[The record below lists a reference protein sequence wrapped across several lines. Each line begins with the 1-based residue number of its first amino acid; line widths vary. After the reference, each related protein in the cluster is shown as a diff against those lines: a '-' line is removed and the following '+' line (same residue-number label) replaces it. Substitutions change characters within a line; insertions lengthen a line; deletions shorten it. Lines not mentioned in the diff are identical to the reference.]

1 MCERS
6 ESDAMKHKPAP
17 VDCPTPA
24 DDTRRTIAAFARMAV
39 LFLLSG
45 ASLPAGAQVVSV
57 VAIDATAAESPSD
70 SGEFVIS
77 SDAPPAESVTIQYTV
92 EGSATPGDD
101 YGALNGEVALG
112 PDQTSVSIPVNVP
125 GDDDVFEGEETVV
138 VRLVENDAVSISPD
152 TATVTIADSS
162 YSVTV
167 SATDNATEDPVSAG
181 ELAISLGASNESGA
195 ALDVNYGVGGTAT
208 PGTDYQALSGT
219 ATIAVGASSASV
231 SVTPLGD
238 DEPEDDE
245 TVQLTL
251 TSTSD
256 ARVSVGSPATASVS
270 IIDGDEASNAEV
282 IVSVSASDNSASETP
297 AEPGAFL
304 IRRDGGSDRAVTI
317 AYSIDGSATPGD
329 DYIALAGSVSLAEGA
344 MEASVPI
351 ETTGNDASL
360 EGDETVRIT
369 LLPVENEIS
378 VTDATATVTI
388 VDSPH
393 SVTASR
399 ISNASENPLGIG
411 RIRISLGATND
422 SGGGLTVSY
431 NIGGTAT
438 SGTDYE
444 ALDGTAVI
452 ATGSGSVDVD
462 VTPVDDDLDEG
473 NETVAITLTG
483 TDNPDVPVG
492 DPATADLLIADGGN
506 GDGTEPV
513 QLSISATD
521 DTAAETSG
529 NPGAFRISRVGGSNR
544 AVTVQYSVSGS
555 ASPGED
561 YTALPGTASLGEND
575 SQTSID
581 VNVPGDDG
589 VFEGNETVVVSLL
602 EVQGEISVTDGS
614 ATVTIEDSTYDVT
627 VTAVS
632 NATENPVSPGEIR
645 ASLGARNESGS
656 ALSVEYSVAGSATP
670 GTDYQA
676 LNGVALIGTG
686 SSDVAIIVTPLD
698 DTLLEDPETVQ
709 ITVTGTSDDRVP
721 VGDPATAS
729 VTIADDDSGNDDD
742 GDGVTNDDECPDPTS
757 CRDTDGDGLPDYQ
770 DEDDDGDGIPTARE
784 NPPAQD
790 TDGNGT
796 PDYLD
801 RDDDGDGRP
810 TDEEDANADGD
821 GDPSTNPTDLDGDG
835 VPDYLD
841 ADDTGGPTGDADGDG
856 LTNEREEELGTDPLV
871 ADTDGDGVDDGTEV
885 DDGTDPLDQSSF
897 ADADGD
903 FVPDAVETADGTDPT
918 DPLSFTDT
926 DSGGTADHIET
937 ITYANNGI
945 PATDVA
951 DPGDDPRD
959 LDGDGL
965 PDRLELSAGSDPEA
979 ADSPTANGAG
989 DDDDD
994 DVSNAVEAWLQSLGI
1009 MTVDAVGDLDRDGY
1023 PDAREVAL
1031 GLNPLRAGERDDDGD
1046 GVPEIVEA
1054 LAGQDIDASTD
1065 SDGDG
1070 VPDAREIALDA
1081 DFLDANVPAVNGSMD
1096 DDGDGVSNAIEN
1108 VLLTLGAADEID
1120 ADTDSDDEGITDAD
1134 EIRFGTNPFLDEQP
1148 APWIEL
1154 KQEGIGPVNAVLS
1167 SAGAAAA
1174 TAAVGGHQTGTLLYD
1189 WSGSDTA
1196 VLAVSSGNQT
1206 RKTLSFSPQTL
1217 PAGNYLLVLEVQR
1230 TVGEYSSPVSV
1241 VELPL
1246 FVLENAEPADV
1257 ADADSDG
1264 IRDSADDLDARTG
1277 FANEL
1282 PAGSG
1287 TSIQT
1292 NAGLRLQLGSAAR
1305 GSRAISARVTRGD
1318 IAAAG
1323 GDGGGSADNT
1333 ADEFDYLGGIYDFE
1347 ATGLPEVGSVVQIVI
1362 PQTSP
1367 IGEFPEYRKYRPD
1380 SGWFDFVE
1388 DANNAVASAA
1398 GSSEGCPLPGDDSYR
1413 PGLAA
1418 GHFCVQLTIEDG
1430 GPNDADAAL
1439 GPNGIIRDP
1448 GGVATP
1454 QGEVSVGSGGGST
1467 GPLTVVILSLLAVA
1481 GAAARRRRSRR
1492 RTAR

>member
-6 ESDAMKHKPAP
+6 ESDAMKHKPAL
-17 VDCPTPA
+17 A
-24 DDTRRTIAAFARMAV
+24 DRPQDTRGTIAAFARIAV
-39 LFLLSG
+39 LFLISV
-45 ASLPAGAQVVSV
+45 ASLPAGAQLVSV
-57 VAIDATAAESPSD
+57 VATDDTAAESPSD

-77 SDAPPAESVTIQYTV
+77 SDVPPADSITIQYTV

-101 YGALNGEVALG
+101 YGALNGEVALS
-112 PDQTSVSIPVNVP
+112 PDQFSVSIPVNVP
-125 GDDDVFEGEETVV
+125 GDDSVFEGEETVV
-138 VRLVENDAVSISPD
+138 VRLVEHDTVSVSPD

-167 SATDNATEDPVSAG
+167 STTSNAAEDPISAG
-181 ELAISLGASNESGA
+181 AFAVSLGARNESGT
-195 ALDVNYGVGGTAT
+195 ALDVNYSVGGTAT
-208 PGTDYQALSGT
+208 SGTDYEPLSSP
-219 ATIAVGASSASV
+219 ATIPVGADSVAV

-251 TSTSD
+251 LSTND
-256 ARVSVGSPATASVS
+256 GRVPVGSPATASVS
-270 IIDGDEASNAEV
+270 IADGDDAGTAEV
-282 IVSVSASDNSASETP
+282 IVSVSASSDASETP
-297 AEPGAFL
+297 AVPGAFL
-304 IRRDGGSDRAVTI
+304 IQRVGGSDRAVTI
-317 AYSIDGSATPGD
+317 AYSVDGSATPGD
-329 DYIALAGSVSLAEGA
+329 DYNTLAGSVSLAEGA
-344 MEASVPI
+344 TEASVPV
-351 ETTGNDASL
+351 ETKGNDTSL

-369 LLPVENEIS
+369 LLAVENEIS
-378 VTDATATVTI
+378 VADATATVTI

-399 ISNASENPLGIG
+399 ISNASENPLGVG
-411 RIRISLGATND
+411 RLRISLGASND
-422 SGGGLTVSY
+422 SGSGLAVSY
-431 NIGGTAT
+431 NVGGTAIP
-438 SGTDYE
+438 GTDYE
-444 ALDGTAVI
+444 ALAGTAVI
-452 ATGSGSVDVD
+452 PIGSGQVDID
-462 VTPVDDDLDEG
+462 VTPVDDDLEED
-473 NETVAITLTG
+473 NETVAITLTA

-492 DPATADLLIADGGN
+492 DPATADLVITDGAN
-506 GDGTEPV
+506 GDGPEPV

-521 DTAAETSG
+521 DTAAETPG

-544 AVTVQYSVSGS
+544 AVTVQYSVNGS
-555 ASPGED
+555 ATPVED
-561 YTALPGTASLGEND
+561 YTALPLSANLGENV
-575 SQTSID
+575 SQTSIE
-581 VNVPGDDG
+581 VNVPGDDL
-589 VFEGNETVVVSLL
+589 VFEGNETVVVSLTG
-602 EVQGEISVTDGS
+602 VPDEISVVGGP
-614 ATVTIEDSTYDVT
+614 ATVTIQDSTYDVT
-627 VTAVS
+627 VTAAS
-632 NATENPVSPGEIR
+632 NARENPVSPGEFR
-645 ASLGARNESGS
+645 ASLGARNDSGS
-656 ALSVEYSVAGSATP
+656 ALSVEYSVAGTATP

-676 LNGVALIGTG
+676 LNGVAVIGSG
-686 SSDVAIIVTPLD
+686 SFDVAIIVTPLD
-698 DTLLEDPETVQ
+698 DALLEDPETVQ

-742 GDGVTNDDECPDPTS
+742 GDGVSNDDECPDPTS

-770 DEDDDGDGIPTARE
+770 DEDDDGDGVPTARE
-784 NPPAQD
+784 NPPEQD

-810 TDEEDANADGD
+810 TDEEDTNADGD

-945 PATDVA
+945 PATDVT

-979 ADSPTANGAG
+979 LDSPTANGAG

-994 DVSNAVEAWLQSLGI
+994 EVSNAVEAWLRTLGI
-1009 MTVDAVGDLDRDGY
+1009 MTVDAVSDLDRDGY
-1023 PDAREVAL
+1023 PDAREIAL
-1031 GLNPLRAGERDDDGD
+1031 GLNPLRASERDDDGD

-1054 LAGQDIDASTD
+1054 LAGRDIDASTD
-1065 SDGDG
+1065 SDADG
-1070 VPDAREIALDA
+1070 VPDAREIALGT
-1081 DFLDANVPAVNGSMD
+1081 DFLDANVPVVNGSMD
-1096 DDGDGVSNAIEN
+1096 DDGDGVTNAIEN
-1108 VLLTLGAADEID
+1108 VLEILGASDEIN
-1120 ADTDSDDEGITDAD
+1120 ADTDSDDDGITDAD

-1154 KQEGIGPVNAVLS
+1154 KQESIGPVNAVLS
-1167 SAGAAAA
+1167 NAGPAAA
-1174 TAAVGGHQTGTLLYD
+1174 TAAVGGHQTGTFLYD

-1196 VLAVSSGNQT
+1196 LLAVTSGDQT
-1206 RKTLSFSPQTL
+1206 RKTLAFSPQTL

-1230 TVGEYSSPVSV
+1230 TVGGYSSPVSV
-1241 VELPL
+1241 IELPL
-1246 FVLENAEPADV
+1246 FVLANAEPTDV
-1257 ADADSDG
+1257 ADADADG
-1264 IRDSADDLDARTG
+1264 IPDSADDLDARTG

-1292 NAGLRLQLGSAAR
+1292 NTGVRLQLGSAAR
-1305 GSRAISARVTRGD
+1305 GSRAISARVTAGN
-1318 IAAAG
+1318 IANAG
-1323 GDGGGSADNT
+1323 GEDGGSADNT
-1333 ADEFDYLGGIYDFE
+1333 GDEFDYLGGIYDFE
-1347 ATGLPEVGSVVQIVI
+1347 ATGLPEVGSVVHFVI
-1362 PQTSP
+1362 PQASP

-1380 SGWFDFVE
+1380 SGWFDFLE
-1388 DANNAVASAA
+1388 DANNTVASAA
-1398 GSSEGCPLPGDDSYR
+1398 GSREGCPAPGDDSYQ
-1413 PGLAA
+1413 PGLTT

-1439 GPNGIIRDP
+1439 GPNGVIRDP

-1454 QGEVSVGSGGGST
+1454 QGEVSVGSGSGNT
-1467 GPLTVVILSLLAVA
+1467 GPLTVIVLGLLAVA

-1492 RTAR
+1492 STARQIP